1 MPSVNALP
9 VKVPFPRHEPS
20 ALFAELPSQ
29 HRVTKIRKYLV
40 GIFKANSFQR
50 RRAFKDPH
58 ILLDL
63 SSRLYYRPKLP
74 IYFRP
79 CDICRSEPDDAI
91 SVNRAERFLVPS
103 DVDQTVLQQP
113 CIQLLAQELLFY
125 LSQKSF
131 LLRCEF
137 FAHIIPPIF
146 SALFERKK
154 ALVIGS

>member
-1 MPSVNALP
+1 MSAKKALFVYQACTGSKIQLRGFVIFHEVVTGVDALP
-9 VKVPFPRHEPS
+9 VEVPLPRHEFS
-20 ALFAELPSQ
+20 ARFAGTPGQ

-79 CDICRSEPDDAI
+79 CDICRSETDNAV
-91 SVNRAERFLVPS
+91 SVN
-103 DVDQTVLQQP
+103 
-113 CIQLLAQELLFY
+113 
-125 LSQKSF
+125 
-131 LLRCEF
+131 
-137 FAHIIPPIF
+137 
-146 SALFERKK
+146 
-154 ALVIGS
+154 

>member
-1 MPSVNALP
+1 MP
-9 VKVPFPRHEPS
+9 
-20 ALFAELPSQ
+20 ELPGQ

-91 SVNRAERFLVPS
+91 SVNRAERFLVPT
-103 DVDQTVLQQP
+103 DVEQTVFQQL
-113 CIQLLAQELLFY
+113 CIQFLAQELSVLPLAEIFPSAVRF
-125 LSQKSF
+125 LRSF
-131 LLRCEF
+131 LTSNLQRPF
-137 FAHIIPPIF
+137 
-146 SALFERKK
+146 
-154 ALVIGS
+154 